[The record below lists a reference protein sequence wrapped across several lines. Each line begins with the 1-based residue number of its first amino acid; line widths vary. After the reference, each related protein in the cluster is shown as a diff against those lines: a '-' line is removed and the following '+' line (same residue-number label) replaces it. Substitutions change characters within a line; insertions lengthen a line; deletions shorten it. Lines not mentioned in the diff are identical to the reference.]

1 MSSPSEL
8 IALARERLPRVL
20 VLVIAGILAV
30 LIFPLLF
37 LKEVA
42 CFCYVTV
49 RRWLESSEF
58 AAWGA

>member
-1 MSSPSEL
+1 MP
-8 IALARERLPRVL
+8 
-20 VLVIAGILAV
+20 VIAGILAV

-37 LKEVA
+37 LIEVA

-58 AAWGA
+58 AAWGRHEC